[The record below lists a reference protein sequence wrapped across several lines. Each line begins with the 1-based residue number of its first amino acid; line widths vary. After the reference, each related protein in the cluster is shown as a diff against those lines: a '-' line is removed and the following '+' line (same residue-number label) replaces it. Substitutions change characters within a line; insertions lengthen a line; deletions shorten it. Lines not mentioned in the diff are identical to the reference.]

1 MADEE
6 KIITPRELLNAVT
19 IEVASER
26 HLDPA
31 MIRDLLCRFH
41 SIVDARAVIASRLF
55 DRGIQP
61 KRIARL
67 MKLRPAQ
74 VLSYLRKVQKEGEI
88 GHGNEQ
94 DRAARPPDPPLRHR
108 RDRYRQ
114 NPPLKGVKIGR
125 RYRVKFER
133 RLTLCRRKRSER

>member
-1 MADEE
+1 MDEP
-6 KIITPRELLNAVT
+6 IVTPRALLHAVT

-94 DRAARPPDPPLRHR
+94 DGTERIGDARDAR
-108 RDRYRQ
+108 
-114 NPPLKGVKIGR
+114 GAGR
-125 RYRVKFER
+125 G
-133 RLTLCRRKRSER
+133 

>member
-1 MADEE
+1 MDEP
-6 KIITPRELLNAVT
+6 IVTPRALLHAVT
-19 IEVASER
+19 DEVAREL

-31 MIRDLLCRFH
+31 LVRDPLCRFQ
-41 SIVDARAVIASRLF
+41 SIMDARAVVAARLF

-94 DRAARPPDPPLRHR
+94 DGTERIGDARDAR
-108 RDRYRQ
+108 
-114 NPPLKGVKIGR
+114 GAGR
-125 RYRVKFER
+125 G
-133 RLTLCRRKRSER
+133 